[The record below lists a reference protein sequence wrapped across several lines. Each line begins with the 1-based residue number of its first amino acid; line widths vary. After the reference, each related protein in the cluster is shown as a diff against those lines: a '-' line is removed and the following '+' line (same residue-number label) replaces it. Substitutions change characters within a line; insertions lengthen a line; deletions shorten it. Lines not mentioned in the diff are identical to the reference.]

1 MQQEQV
7 IHAIYEL
14 LRSGVIDANYLGSVR
29 LIQLENLRSEH
40 VRWLE
45 MDNEIGKAA
54 FYRDV
59 AGMTG
64 LLYAFCSYVQSK
76 FSGNEQ
82 RIEVRKLIERRND
95 PYNFNYTAAGNTEQE
110 TATLFRQE
118 DMYFS

>member
-1 MQQEQV
+1 
-7 IHAIYEL
+7 
-14 LRSGVIDANYLGSVR
+14 
-29 LIQLENLRSEH
+29 
-40 VRWLE
+40 
-45 MDNEIGKAA
+45 MDNEIGKP

-82 RIEVRKLIERRND
+82 RIEVRKLIERLND

-110 TATLFRQE
+110 TATIFRQE
-118 DMYFS
+118 DMYFSYDQAKRILDDWGG